1 MKSFPFKIFITSLIC
16 LLCIIFALHNY
27 YSKVFSSPFS
37 KILKCE
43 GIVLN
48 SNVSYH
54 ITDKINLNKLR
65 EIRGNTIQINDND
78 ILLHY
83 QDRDMEKITPSYWG
97 TLFFE
102 NEWKFRL
109 DNSFTSKPNI
119 KGNFQLPFMRYKQRQ
134 KGRFVFVSPGSV
146 LSESDITK
154 MLLFNTHFVDKSNRF
169 YFQIL
174 ELNKKKV
181 LSWYDDGIK
190 QSYLLN
196 KNKSDTICLLFD
208 TKSDKIFAK
217 KQFNYFFNN
226 TTGRNAEYELICNPN
241 NSIELI
247 NLKTGN
253 EQDIKKKYFQVNDMM
268 FSVKPYYSLVDKLL
282 MTFYISI
289 IILSII
295 FLLIY
300 LFQYENRRDS
310 NPLRKSLI
318 NLRLCVL
325 CFLSLGFPVLIS
337 VFEFQSFGL
346 FRKFLISIVVPS
358 IPVLSLFYDR
368 VVLMVHQYL
377 MRFLPQNLK
386 NGILY
391 LLNKSKEISKRP
403 IVLIII
409 LLLGVLPI
417 LKASNERVLGIPTMH
432 YIKTILV
439 VIFAIIYSSR
449 FNIVFGII
457 NKKLPSWLKPFELSI
472 ILLLFALIVTILTK
486 DFGTFLFIILTVMV
500 FDVIYKRYPIKIGR
514 FKIKFW
520 HIPSFYLLVGLS
532 IFVISSQLNLDRK
545 FYRVT
550 YTFTNPSHH
559 YYKNADERD
568 RQSITVLYQN
578 LNVLKEYPL
587 GIKNLRIPEKSKSV
601 SHTDFAIHWSL
612 MNNGVVFLI
621 LLLLVF
627 AQFVFYALSIAKTLI
642 LKMEDGVSLVT
653 SSDYIRAFLSFVII
667 MFIVQCSVP
676 LASNLLLPGA
686 FLSGVPF
693 LGISVS
699 LGDALIILILL
710 ILLDKSEQKFN
721 NKIDCVIKE
730 KFVSHINTY
739 SLRTTLMLM
748 FIFITW
754 IGIKIVMLYYNSND
768 ESSWEIT
775 KDKVNGNYNL
785 IPNTNDKSVL
795 IKFSDSVFGNKNL
808 EKLSS
813 NDRLIGKLINLKY
826 YRGNDAK
833 FTWNEN
839 NRFSLTKQQ
848 QLDNINVD
856 SIFSVKKIKISG
868 EDWTDEPVYRER
880 KYVNGRIQLS
890 NTSRYYD
897 NLNPYNDFLNRDL
910 SATINKEIEHF
921 LNEKLID
928 YKNHLKVSLL
938 VVRNIDE
945 KIVVNSAYPFDNINP
960 EIEYSFFPGSIKK
973 GLLASYV
980 CEKERKLLDSTTP
993 LNNGESGV
1001 VKNDWIRLSDNKAT
1015 MNVSKNISTIKFADY
1030 LYKEFNLHF
1039 YSPVFN
1045 GYAEHIPFDFDNL
1058 SDKEKMSV
1066 IIGGTL
1072 KYTPITINEWYQQIS
1087 HKSRKNRAL
1096 FQMMHSPFLRNGTA
1110 YTVGLKLM
1118 EANIDIDKLIC
1129 KTGTLEAERNNLN
1142 LATGFALASE
1152 KYTITLLIDGIQP
1165 RNSEQKSAKHLF
1177 CFLID
1182 ELKPYLE

>member
-1 MKSFPFKIFITSLIC
+1 MKNSHFKIPITSLIC
-16 LLCIIFALHNY
+16 TLCIIFALHSY
-27 YSKVFSSPFS
+27 RSKILSFPFS
-37 KILKCE
+37 KVLKCE

-54 ITDKINLNKLR
+54 ITDKKSLDELR
-65 EIRGNTIQINDND
+65 EIRDNNIQINDND

-97 TLFFE
+97 TLFHE
-102 NEWKFRL
+102 DEWKFSL
-109 DNSFTSKPNI
+109 DNSFTSKPNT
-119 KGNFQLPFMRYKQRQ
+119 KGNFQLPFMRYEKKQ
-134 KGRFVFVSPGSV
+134 KGRFVFVSAGSV
-146 LSESDITK
+146 LSESDVTK
-154 MLLFNTHFVDKSNRF
+154 KLVFNTHFVNKSNRY

-174 ELNKKKV
+174 ELNRKKV

-196 KNKSDTICLLFD
+196 KNKSDTIYLLFD
-208 TKSDKIFAK
+208 TKSDKVFAK

-226 TTGRNAEYELICNPN
+226 TTGRNAEYELICLPN
-241 NSIELI
+241 GPIKVI
-247 NLKTGN
+247 NLQTGYAQ
-253 EQDIKKKYFQVNDMM
+253 EIKKKYFQVNDMM
-268 FSVKPYYSLVDKLL
+268 FSVKSYYSLVDRLL
-282 MTFYISI
+282 MTCYIF
-289 IILSII
+289 IILFSII
-295 FLLIY
+295 FLIY
-300 LFQYENRRDS
+300 LYQKENKRDG
-310 NPLRKSLI
+310 NPMRKSLI
-318 NLRLCVL
+318 NLRLCIL

-337 VFEFQSFGL
+337 VFDYQSFGF

-358 IPVLSLFYDR
+358 ILVLSLFYDR
-368 VVLMVHQYL
+368 GVLIVYQYL
-377 MRFLPQNLK
+377 MKFLPQNLK
-386 NGILY
+386 NGISD

-449 FNIVFGII
+449 FKNVFGII
-457 NKKLPSWLKPFELSI
+457 NKILPSWLKPFELSI
-472 ILLLFALIVTILTK
+472 ILLLFALIVTVLTK
-486 DFGTFLFIILTVMV
+486 DFGTLLFIVLTVMA
-500 FDVIYKRYPIKIGR
+500 FDVIYKRFPIKTGR
-514 FKIKFW
+514 FKLKFW
-520 HIPSFYLLVGLS
+520 HIPSFYLLLGLS

-559 YYKNADERD
+559 YYKNADEGD
-568 RQSITVLYQN
+568 RQSISFLYQN

-587 GIKNLRIPEKSKSV
+587 GIKNLKIPEKSKSV

-627 AQFVFYALSIAKTLI
+627 AQFAFYSLSIAKTLI
-642 LKMEDGVSLVT
+642 LKTEDGVSLVT

-667 MFIVQCSVP
+667 MFIVQCGVP

-699 LGDALIILILL
+699 LGDALIILMLL

-721 NKIDCVIKE
+721 NKIDYVVKE
-730 KFVSHINTY
+730 TFVNHINTY

-748 FIFITW
+748 FIIITW
-754 IGIKIVMLYYNSND
+754 IGIKIVVLYYYSND
-768 ESSWEIT
+768 ESLWEIT

-795 IKFSDSVFGNKNL
+795 IKFSDSIFENKNL

-856 SIFSVKKIKISG
+856 SIFSTKKIKISG
-868 EDWTDEPVYRER
+868 EDWTDESVYRER
-880 KYVNGRIQLS
+880 KYVNGRIQWS

-910 SATINKEIEHF
+910 SATINKEIERF

-938 VVRNIDE
+938 IVRNLDR
-945 KIVVNSAYPFDNINP
+945 KIVVNSAYPFENMNP

-973 GLLASYV
+973 GLIASYV
-980 CEKERKLLDSTTP
+980 CEKERKILDSITP
-993 LNNGESGV
+993 LNNGKSGV

-1015 MNVSKNISTIKFADY
+1015 MYVSKKVNTIKFADY

-1045 GYAEHIPFDFDNL
+1045 GYAEHIPFDFDKL

-1087 HKSRKNRAL
+1087 HKSRKNRTL
-1096 FQMMHSPFLRNGTA
+1096 FEMMHSPFLRNGTA

-1118 EANIDIDKLIC
+1118 EANVDIDKLIC
-1129 KTGTLEAERNNLN
+1129 KTGTLEAEKKKLN
-1142 LATGFALASE
+1142 LCSGFALASE

-1177 CFLID
+1177 CILIN